1 MPAANAKTI
10 KRRIKSVANTKKI
23 TKAMELVAAS
33 KMRRAVNSVLATRPF
48 SQLSWNTIYAISKA
62 IGETISHPLLEENSE
77 AEKTL
82 VIVFSS
88 DRGLAG
94 AFNANIAKK
103 AMKAIKEIGG
113 TIEAISVGKRAGM
126 VLQKEKISVIAGFE
140 GLTNK
145 PKYKDT
151 LPISSLVLEEYK
163 KKTYKRVLVVYMDF
177 ISAIDQKPQVL
188 ELLPLGTKNTAKGLG
203 DAEEREENIKIVNAK
218 EYIFEPNPEQVLD
231 RTLPRIIET
240 MIYQAL
246 LETAASEHSA
256 RMMAMR
262 NATDAATD
270 MLSDL
275 TFTYNQIRQAGIT
288 QEIAEISSGAA
299 AIE

>member
-1 MPAANAKTI
+1 MAANAKTI
-10 KRRIKSVANTKKI
+10 KRRIKSIANTKKI

-48 SQLSWNTIYAISKA
+48 AQLSWNTVRAVAKA
-62 IGETISHPLLEENSE
+62 VGEKFSHPLLSENKE

-82 VIVFSS
+82 FVVFSS

-94 AFNANIAKK
+94 AFNANIAR
-103 AMKAIKEIGG
+103 ATLKAIKSVDGPVEV
-113 TIEAISVGKRAGM
+113 ISVGRRGGM
-126 VLQKEKISVIAGFE
+126 VMNREKIPVIASFE

-145 PKYKDT
+145 PIFADT
-151 LPISSLVLEEYK
+151 IPISNLVLEEYK
-163 KKTYKRVLVVYMDF
+163 KKTYKKVIVVYMDF
-177 ISAIDQKPQVL
+177 VSAITQRPELV
-188 ELLPLGTKNTAKGLG
+188 ELLPLSSPEEFKNLG
-203 DAEEREENIKIVNAK
+203 DAEEKKEDIKIVEAK
-218 EYIFEPNPEQVLD
+218 EYTFEPNPQQVLD
-231 RTLPRIIET
+231 RVLPRLIET

-262 NATDAATD
+262 NASDAATD
-270 MLSDL
+270 MLKDL

-299 AIE
+299 AIEK

>member
-48 SQLSWNTIYAISKA
+48 SQLSWSTIHAVSKA
-62 IGETISHPLLEENSE
+62 VGESISHPLLEKNEE
-77 AEKTL
+77 ADKTL

-94 AFNANIAKK
+94 AFNANIART
-103 AMKAIKEIGG
+103 AMKAIKEIDG
-113 TIEAISVGKRAGM
+113 TVEAVSVGKRAGM
-126 VLQKEKISVIAGFE
+126 VLQREKIPVIASFE

-145 PKYKDT
+145 PQYEDT

-163 KKTYKRVLVVYMDF
+163 KKTYKNVLVVYMDF
-177 ISAIDQKPQVL
+177 ISAITQKPQVM
-188 ELLPLGTKNTAKGLG
+188 ELLPLGTEDTAEGLG
-203 DAEEREENIKIVNAK
+203 DADERKEDIKIVDAK
-218 EYIFEPNPEQVLD
+218 EYVFEPNPEKVLD
-231 RTLPRIIET
+231 RILPGLVET

>member
-1 MPAANAKTI
+1 MAANAKTI
-10 KRRIKSVANTKKI
+10 KRRIKSIANTKKI

-48 SQLSWNTIYAISKA
+48 AQLSWDTIRAVTRA
-62 IGETISHPLLEENSE
+62 VGEKVSHPLLDGNTE
-77 AEKTL
+77 AKKTL
-82 VIVFSS
+82 IVLFSS

-94 AFNANIAKK
+94 AFNANLGRA
-103 AMKAIKEIGG
+103 ALKAIRQIDGPV
-113 TIEAISVGKRAGM
+113 EAITIGRRGSM
-126 VLQKEKISVIAGFE
+126 VMQREKIQVIASFE

-145 PKYKDT
+145 PAFQDT

-163 KKTYKRVLVVYMDF
+163 KKSYKKVIVAYMDF
-177 ISAIDQKPQVL
+177 VSAISQKPELV
-188 ELLPLGTKNTAKGLG
+188 ELLPLGTEEDMKDLG
-203 DAEEREENIKIVNAK
+203 DTNDKKEDLIITGARE
-218 EYIFEPNPEQVLD
+218 YTFEPDPQKVLD
-231 RTLPRIIET
+231 RVLPGLIET

-270 MLSDL
+270 MLKDL

-299 AIE
+299 AVE